1 MSTRKELPRS
11 RRWTL
16 VLLGLFLLAGL
27 SVVGVGS
34 RVLAQPGE
42 AVLRQSSGQA
52 LRQDSRQVWS
62 EPVNLSHSGAASEPV
77 VVAGP
82 DGTLQVFWWDQLD
95 GLTTARWDGE
105 VWSAAVAS
113 PIRIYQQVGEELTI
127 VPIGAMPLLTADAG
141 GRAHAFWLG
150 EPDRKTGAQPLMH
163 SRLEIGSTTWS
174 APRAVTESALV
185 WHLEADPAGTLHLAY
200 VRPQH
205 SDTSPAGVYYT
216 RSTDG
221 GVMWSAPKVLYSSMY
236 FRLLSPEEAHVHVA
250 AGSEGQV
257 YVTWDDPRL
266 ETAFYA
272 LSTDGGLAWE
282 ESRAVGDPEEGAKWA
297 RVVVGQD
304 GRALLL
310 WEAIRAAAPCALY
323 QQHADDGGT
332 PQRVLEE
339 LVRCPEE
346 MGFLRTAT
354 GQVLL
359 VTSDGG
365 EGLMLAARDVSV
377 DQWSEPKLLGFSFED
392 PELDRQVYLV
402 SLRATLAGEA
412 LAVVGQGQGGDV
424 WFLESQVSALE
435 WAFAPSSPWSE
446 PVGLSQSEGLP
457 GLPAVATDAEGRVHV
472 LWSEATGEGL
482 PAKGLQY
489 AGYSGARWTRPAE
502 VLRSPEGKAE
512 QPALV
517 AVGDRLHVVWSGGR
531 SGEIFYSRAYV
542 RDAYLPD
549 GWSEP
554 QPLPAPGD
562 VGSEP
567 VIVAD
572 LAGTL
577 HVVYAVPLNE
587 ERGIYYTLSD
597 DSGETWS
604 EAQVI
609 FDAAAA
615 GWVMVDHPSLAVDG
629 QGTLHVGWVRA
640 PLPGSGLPEGVYYAR
655 SGAGGESLRPGT
667 PRPRSGR
674 AWSEPVQVAAGAYD
688 WPRVVAAPTGQVH
701 LLWGE
706 ASGGLGWIHQW
717 SVDGGVGWTLPESA
731 GRFAGVPG
739 PVGLA
744 ADGAGTLHLVGV
756 GKDDVEEPA
765 LLYTTWDGSAV
776 SGATPT
782 TGGGRWSELET
793 FRLTPGTSSE
803 PGLAL
808 ALRSELGRLDVT
820 FRSGLESEEGE
831 EQVDVFYAS
840 RSVPAVEVIPLPAFT
855 PQPTVVSTP
864 GFAPTATPTPRPAVN
879 PVAPSP
885 APPTLSLGPVNLPL
899 VSLGGLFL
907 AALMVVVVGILS
919 LRPPWVRRRR

>member
-1 MSTRKELPRS
+1 
-11 RRWTL
+11 
-16 VLLGLFLLAGL
+16 
-27 SVVGVGS
+27 
-34 RVLAQPGE
+34 
-42 AVLRQSSGQA
+42 
-52 LRQDSRQVWS
+52 
-62 EPVNLSHSGAASEPV
+62 

-150 EPDRKTGAQPLMH
+150 EPDRETGAQPLMH

-174 APRAVTESALV
+174 TPAAVTQSALV
-185 WHLEADPAGTLHLAY
+185 WHLEADPAGILHLVY

-236 FRLLSPEEAHVHVA
+236 FRMLSPEEAHVHVA
-250 AGSEGQV
+250 AGGEEQV
-257 YVTWDDPRL
+257 YLTWDDPRL
-266 ETAFYA
+266 ETAFCA
-272 LSTDGGLAWE
+272 LSTDGGLTWE
-282 ESRAVGDPEEGAKWA
+282 EPWAVGDPEEGAKRA
-297 RVVVGQD
+297 YVVVGQE

-310 WEAIRAAAPCALY
+310 WEAVRGAAPCSFY
-323 QQHADDGGT
+323 QQYADDGGP

-346 MGFLRTAT
+346 MGFLRTAS

-359 VTSDGG
+359 VTSSGG
-365 EGLMLAARDVSV
+365 GGLTLAAWDGSV
-377 DQWSEPKLLGFSFED
+377 GQWSELKWLSFSFED
-392 PELDRQVYLV
+392 PELKRQVYLEF
-402 SLRATLAGEA
+402 LRATLAGEA
-412 LAVVGQGQGGDV
+412 LAVVGQGQDGNV
-424 WFLESQVSALE
+424 WFLESQVSAME
-435 WAFAPSSPWSE
+435 WAFAPPSPWSE
-446 PVGLSQSEGLP
+446 SVELSQSEGLP

-482 PAKGLQY
+482 PGEGLQY

-517 AVGDRLHVVWSGGR
+517 AVGDRVHAVWSGGR
-531 SGEIFYSRAYV
+531 NGEILYSQAYV
-542 RDAYLPD
+542 RDAYAPD

-572 LAGTL
+572 QAGTL

-587 ERGIYYTLSD
+587 GRGIYYTRSD

-615 GWVMVDHPSLAVDG
+615 GWAMVDHPSLAVDE
-629 QGTLHVGWVRA
+629 QGTLHVAWVRA
-640 PLPGSGLPEGVYYAR
+640 RLPGTGLPEGVYYAR
-655 SGAGGESLRPGT
+655 SGAGGEGLRPGT
-667 PRPRSGR
+667 PRPRSGE
-674 AWSEPVQVAAGAYD
+674 AWSEPVQVADGAYD
-688 WPRVVAAPTGQVH
+688 WPRVAATSTGQVH

-706 ASGGLGWIHQW
+706 VQTGFGWIHQW
-717 SVDGGVGWTLPESA
+717 SGDGGTGWTRPERV
-731 GRFAGVPG
+731 GRFLSVPG
-739 PVGLA
+739 PVELV

-756 GKDDVEEPA
+756 GEDDAGEPA
-765 LLYTTWDGSAV
+765 LLYTTWADE
-776 SGATPT
+776 
-782 TGGGRWSELET
+782 RWGELET
-793 FRLTPGTSSE
+793 FRLAPGIGGK
-803 PGLAL
+803 PGVAV
-808 ALRSELGRLDVT
+808 ALRPALGRLDVT
-820 FRSGLESEEGE
+820 FRGESRSEGDE
-831 EQVDVFYAS
+831 PRVDVFYAS
-840 RSVPAVEVIPLPAFT
+840 RPVPEVEVTPVPAFT
-855 PQPTVVSTP
+855 PQPTMTPMSGST
-864 GFAPTATPTPRPAVN
+864 PTATPTPHPALN
-879 PVAPSP
+879 PVPPSL
-885 APPTLSLGPVNLPL
+885 APPSLSLGPVNLPL
-899 VSLGGLFL
+899 ASLGGLFL
-907 AALMVVVVGILS
+907 AALIVVVVGVVA
-919 LRPPWVRRRR
+919 LRPLWAGRR